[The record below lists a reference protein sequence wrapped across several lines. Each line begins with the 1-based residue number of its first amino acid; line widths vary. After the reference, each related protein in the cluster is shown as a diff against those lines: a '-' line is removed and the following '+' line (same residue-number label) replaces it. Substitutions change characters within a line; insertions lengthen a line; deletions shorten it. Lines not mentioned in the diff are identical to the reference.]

1 MTLNKLYDI
10 AIYSVIHEIPID
22 IVDVK
27 NAYDSFDKLYPFVIL
42 HTKDKHYIFTKWVY
56 YDL

>member
-10 AIYSVIHEIPID
+10 AIYSVINQIPID

-42 HTKDKHYIFTKWVY
+42 HTKDRKYIFSKWVY
-56 YDL
+56 YDS